1 MDTTL
6 NRPAAAGPA
15 PPVERP
21 MSRQAVLAGRGLST
35 IIVLLLTL
43 DSVGKLLRVPQVLDG
58 TAQLGFAT
66 SLVVPLGLIQLLC
79 IVAYVVPATSFLGAV
94 LLTGYLGGAV
104 ATHVRLGNPLLTHV
118 LSPVYVG
125 VVVWLGLA
133 LRDARLRALLGRRA
147 A

>member
-1 MDTTL
+1 MDITL
-6 NRPAAAGPA
+6 DRTAGA
-15 PPVERP
+15 GQTPPVRHQI
-21 MSRQAVLAGRGLST
+21 SRQAVLAGRGLST
-35 IIVLLLTL
+35 IIVLLLTM
-43 DSVGKLLRVPQVLDG
+43 DSAGKLLRVPQVLDG